1 MLHVSY
7 EDGYGDLGKNKP
19 DLKNVFINNSRSNL
33 VYEYRV
39 SQLAPTGVSRA
50 IRGAFSVVI
59 PYSKTKSQN

>member
-39 SQLAPTGVSRA
+39 SQLAPTGVS
-50 IRGAFSVVI
+50 
-59 PYSKTKSQN
+59 